1 METIKR
7 RDFGKT
13 GLKVTE
19 VSLGAMNLRMLD
31 NEEDAKAVIHRAL
44 DLGINLIDTA
54 RVYNHEKP
62 DGRLFES
69 EVFVKEAIQEHE
81 ALSEPIIIITKGHG
95 YNPKA
100 FDEDLNISRSKLGI
114 SGLHDLKIGD
124 KEIKLVYFFHGLSK
138 ERFDEMKD
146 TKVMQHAIK
155 RKNEGLFN
163 YLGFSSH
170 NGHEEVICE
179 AIDSGNFEVTEL
191 PFNVFSTGFGKDLEC
206 HGNIFKRAHDAGM
219 AIINMKAFGGSSMI
233 KNSEVFKDFCDIA
246 PEKRL
251 IYCLSNQYI
260 STVDAGCRFIEELEL
275 DIKVSHKNR
284 YSKKETENLEVLAQR
299 VTATMNSEC
308 RECTHCL
315 EKFECPQGL
324 DFPSILAL
332 HTKYS
337 LSVEFDGDIEEIKNA
352 YSLIKQNAD
361 GCIAC
366 GECVSWCEYQ
376 LDIPKLMEETRL
388 VLRG

>member
-7 RDFGKT
+7 RDFGET

-19 VSLGAMNLRMLD
+19 VSLGAMNLRMRD

-54 RVYNHEKP
+54 RVYNQEKP

-69 EVFVKEAIQEHE
+69 EVFVKEAMMEHSE
-81 ALSEPIIIITKGHG
+81 LCEPIIIVTKGHG
-95 YNPKA
+95 YNPKT
-100 FDEDLNISRSKLGI
+100 FDEDLALSRDKLGI
-114 SGLHDLKIGD
+114 TGLHDLKIGNKD
-124 KEIKLVYFFHGLSK
+124 IKLVYFFHGLSK
-138 ERFDEMKD
+138 ERYDEMIS
-146 TKVMQHAIK
+146 TKVMEHATK
-155 RKNEGLFN
+155 QKEKGLFN

-179 AIDSGNFEVTEL
+179 AIDTGYFEVTEL
-191 PFNVFSTGFGKDLEC
+191 PYNVFSSGFGKEQEC
-206 HGNIFKRAHDAGM
+206 FGNIFERAHNNGM

-233 KNSEVFKDFCDIA
+233 KNTKVFKDYCDIS

-251 IYCLSNQYI
+251 VYCLSNEYVATI
-260 STVDAGCRFIEELEL
+260 DAGCKYIDELEL
-275 DIKVSHKNR
+275 DVKVSR
-284 YSKKETENLEVLAQR
+284 GDRFSQEECDTLEDMAQR
-299 VTATMNSEC
+299 VTNTMNSEC

-332 HTKYS
+332 HTRYS
-337 LSVEFDGDIEEIKNA
+337 LLKEFEGDIDEIKNA
-352 YSLIKQNAD
+352 YSLIKQKAD
-361 GCIAC
+361 ECISC
-366 GECVSWCEYQ
+366 GECLTWCEYQ
-376 LDIPKLMEETRL
+376 LDIPKLLEETHSIL
-388 VLRG
+388 GD

>member
-19 VSLGAMNLRMLD
+19 VSLGAMNLRLRD

-155 RKNEGLFN
+155 RKNE
-163 YLGFSSH
+163 
-170 NGHEEVICE
+170 
-179 AIDSGNFEVTEL
+179 
-191 PFNVFSTGFGKDLEC
+191 
-206 HGNIFKRAHDAGM
+206 
-219 AIINMKAFGGSSMI
+219 
-233 KNSEVFKDFCDIA
+233 
-246 PEKRL
+246 
-251 IYCLSNQYI
+251 
-260 STVDAGCRFIEELEL
+260 
-275 DIKVSHKNR
+275 
-284 YSKKETENLEVLAQR
+284 
-299 VTATMNSEC
+299 
-308 RECTHCL
+308 
-315 EKFECPQGL
+315 
-324 DFPSILAL
+324 
-332 HTKYS
+332 
-337 LSVEFDGDIEEIKNA
+337 
-352 YSLIKQNAD
+352 
-361 GCIAC
+361 
-366 GECVSWCEYQ
+366 
-376 LDIPKLMEETRL
+376 
-388 VLRG
+388 